1 MKTALVINCYI
12 STSPG
17 ETHGFDH
24 PTRLDCFETEASLPA
39 TLKSIKKAELP
50 EECVLTLYVFGIAVN
65 SSCDKDG
72 EIRECLERELQLT
85 DLDYHLYTNTDI
97 ARMCLLAAPE
107 AKPFFSVA
115 GYPEIR
121 NLGFILPLQNGE
133 DVIIQ
138 LDDDELVHPHYFVT
152 ALELLKQ
159 HPDKALFTAPYM
171 KNGTVRIRT
180 SDDLESWPKFSSMD
194 KDMARL
200 EKAVEPV
207 ETLFGFGGNMIVR
220 SSFARRVYYP
230 LGVPRGEDFSM
241 LLASR
246 LLYANCSSS
255 EKAGL
260 VAWFVS
266 LPELTIDHR
275 PPAEAKSDFLFYLE
289 KNLRRFVLEWY
300 MLNSQD
306 KLKAADLEPL
316 SSYQHAM
323 LGVDD
328 YGQKIK
334 EIYAELESQTVSG
347 LRSDLSLP
355 ALIRSRDRML
365 AFFRDRANDP
375 PRFPEYLQLRK
386 QWMAL
391 FAGE

>member
-1 MKTALVINCYI
+1 MKAALVINCYI
-12 STSPG
+12 NINPG
-17 ETHGFDH
+17 KTHGFDH
-24 PTRLDCFETEASLPA
+24 PTSLEFFESEA
-39 TLKSIKKAELP
+39 TLPVTLDTIRKAVLP
-50 EECVLTLYVFGIAVN
+50 EDFRLTLYVFGIAVDR
-65 SSCDKDG
+65 SCDRDN
-72 EIRECLERELQLT
+72 EIRESLDRELQLT

-97 ARMCLLAAPE
+97 ARMCLLATPE

-138 LDDDELVHPHYFVT
+138 LDDDELVHPHYFVKT
-152 ALELLKQ
+152 FELLKQ

-171 KNGTVRIRT
+171 KNGTVRIKT
-180 SDDLESWPKFSSMD
+180 ADDLESWPKFSSMD

-200 EKAVEPV
+200 EKAAEPV

-246 LLYANCSSS
+246 LLYANGSSS

-289 KNLRRFVLEWY
+289 KNLRRFILEWY

-306 KLKAADLEPL
+306 KLNAAELEPL

-323 LGVDD
+323 LGDD
-328 YGQKIK
+328 NYGSKIE

-347 LRSDLSLP
+347 MRGDLNLP
-355 ALIRSRDRML
+355 ALIQSRDRML
-365 AFFRDRANDP
+365 AFYRARSSDP
-375 PRFPEYLQLRK
+375 PRFPEYLRLRK
-386 QWMAL
+386 HWMSL
-391 FAGE
+391 FTMK